1 MSMNYELHDWQPFP
15 EENTSLGE
23 FILSLSVC
31 VAAINANGVTEKAN
45 MPLFAQTAQSRCCKA
60 MLGKQNKTTKKNSAN
75 AP

>member
-23 FILSLSVC
+23 FILPLSVC

-45 MPLFAQTAQSRCCKA
+45 MPLFAQTAAK
-60 MLGKQNKTTKKNSAN
+60 
-75 AP
+75 